1 MFSFEYVSL
10 PEVSDV
16 LAGLACMGWETS
28 SLLLSP
34 FLVFWI
40 AQGNTGLSFL
50 LQRLICSYAC
60 MSRVALAGLPSL
72 NL

>member
-1 MFSFEYVSL
+1 MSWPGL
-10 PEVSDV
+10 PVW
-16 LAGLACMGWETS
+16 AGRPP